1 MACVLSWTG
10 NWSPQQRQRFL
21 STVAQLDSGPS
32 EEDLLFGMSGLGLQQ
47 GKLSEISEQDCLSN
61 IVLLLKVRVQICSSV
76 SLNCSQDGGKIGV
89 KRKDRRFETNAGP
102 HHDFT
107 LSSKNNC

>member
-21 STVAQLDSGPS
+21 STVAQLESGPS

-47 GKLSEISEQDCLSN
+47 QQGELSEICR
-61 IVLLLKVRVQICSSV
+61 IV
-76 SLNCSQDGGKIGV
+76 
-89 KRKDRRFETNAGP
+89 
-102 HHDFT
+102 
-107 LSSKNNC
+107 

>member
-21 STVAQLDSGPS
+21 STVAQLESGPS

-47 GKLSEISEQDCLSN
+47 GELSEICR
-61 IVLLLKVRVQICSSV
+61 IV
-76 SLNCSQDGGKIGV
+76 
-89 KRKDRRFETNAGP
+89 
-102 HHDFT
+102 
-107 LSSKNNC
+107 